1 MTELSLRNATERD
14 DQSILH
20 LLEGMHHEAGMGT
33 LNNKKVLNLIRHCRE
48 VGCIILVDI
57 QDVPK
62 AVMGLRPD
70 TFWWCDDVGLFD
82 QFTYVAPEA
91 RKTRAI
97 FKMVEQAKKMAVAA
111 GIPLVIANF
120 GPVETEAKSRLYRRF
135 GTDLGTTVITGETR
149 NFLWR

>member
-1 MTELSLRNATERD
+1 MNFAARLSGFSFSQKTPPVRP
-14 DQSILH
+14 LH
-20 LLEGMHHEAGMGT
+20 LGPTSTATHWGGTRQKLSVLLHIASATSWPEANGAMT
-33 LNNKKVLNLIRHCRE
+33 VSP
-48 VGCIILVDI
+48 VT
-57 QDVPK
+57 
-62 AVMGLRPD
+62 AGL
-70 TFWWCDDVGLFD
+70 
-82 QFTYVAPEA
+82 EA